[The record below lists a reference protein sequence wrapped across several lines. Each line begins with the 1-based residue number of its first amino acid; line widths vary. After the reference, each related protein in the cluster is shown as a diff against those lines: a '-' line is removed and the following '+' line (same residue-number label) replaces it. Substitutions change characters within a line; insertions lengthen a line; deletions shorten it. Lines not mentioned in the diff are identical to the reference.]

1 MKIVVKSTKTI
12 SFDGQYDSGDESES
26 DQEADNPTQPPKSTE
41 QRPKQAPIPVIPK
54 LINQEETTQVE
65 IDSHRKSEQLAVIGE
80 EEQLEEANRSHQMN
94 RSDGDMPII
103 DSSESS
109 TSLLSSRR
117 NKDILGMLGDDVE
130 N

>member
-1 MKIVVKSTKTI
+1 
-12 SFDGQYDSGDESES
+12 
-26 DQEADNPTQPPKSTE
+26 
-41 QRPKQAPIPVIPK
+41 
-54 LINQEETTQVE
+54 
-65 IDSHRKSEQLAVIGE
+65 
-80 EEQLEEANRSHQMN
+80 MN

-130 N
+130 NQTDMMCEEWFNLEFNNEVKVTFCGTYKF